1 MKTLFKP
8 IAFAALL
15 LAGSSTVLFSGA
27 VEARSAAPAAS
38 SAKGPI
44 AVVNLQGVVGNSN
57 ALRAAQTQRA
67 TTYKA
72 QIDAAEA
79 RRAAIIAQLQP
90 MAEKFQRD
98 RAAPNANNA
107 ALMQEQQ
114 TIQQLQDAGTQ
125 ELQRIM
131 QPVAL
136 SDAYVQEQITDKLGA
151 AMQAAMT
158 QNGVSVLL
166 KAEAVQMVTSETYDL
181 TPEVLAQLNT
191 LVPSVQITPPAGWEP
206 REIREQRAAQAGQRG
221 TATSGR

>member
-1 MKTLFKP
+1 MKTFFKP

-15 LAGSSTVLFSGA
+15 LAGTSTVLFSGA
-27 VEARSAAPAAS
+27 VEAKSAPAAAS

-57 ALRAAQTQRA
+57 ALRAAQSQRA
-67 TTYKA
+67 VTYKA

-114 TIQQLQDAGTQ
+114 TIQQLQDSGTQ

-136 SDAYVQEQITDKLGA
+136 SDAYVQEQITDKLGP

-158 QNGVSVLL
+158 ANGVSVLL
-166 KAEAVQMVTSETYDL
+166 KADAVQMMTSETYDL

-206 REIREQRAAQAGQRG
+206 REVREQRAAQAGQRG
-221 TATSGR
+221 TTGGR

>member
-8 IAFAALL
+8 IAIAALL
-15 LAGSSTVLFSGA
+15 LAGSSTIVQA
-27 VEARSAAPAAS
+27 KTAPAAAS

-44 AVVNLQGVVGNSN
+44 AVVNLQGVVGNST
-57 ALRAAQTQRA
+57 ALKTAQSQRNV
-67 TTYKA
+67 TYKA

-90 MAEKFQRD
+90 MADKFQRD

-125 ELQRIM
+125 ELQRM
-131 QPVAL
+131 LQPVTL
-136 SDAYVQEQITDKLGA
+136 SDTYVQEQITDKLGA

-158 QNGVSVLL
+158 QSGVSVLL

-191 LVPSVQITPPAGWEP
+191 LVPSVQIVPPAGWEP
-206 REIREQRAAQAGQRG
+206 REVREQRAAQAGGRG
-221 TATSGR
+221 TGPGGR

>member
-15 LAGSSTVLFSGA
+15 LAGSSTVLFSGV
-27 VEARSAAPAAS
+27 VEAKSAPAAAS

-57 ALRAAQTQRA
+57 ALRAAQSQRA
-67 TTYKA
+67 VTYKA

-98 RAAPNANNA
+98 RAANPNNP

-114 TIQQLQDAGTQ
+114 TIQQLQDSGTQ

-151 AMQAAMT
+151 AMQAAMRAS
-158 QNGVSVLL
+158 GVSVLL
-166 KAEAVQMVTSETYDL
+166 KAEAVQMMTSENYDL

-191 LVPSVQITPPAGWEP
+191 LAPSVQITPPAGWEP

-221 TATSGR
+221 TTGGR

>member
-1 MKTLFKP
+1 MKTLLKP

-15 LAGSSTVLFSGA
+15 LAGTSTL
-27 VEARSAAPAAS
+27 VEARSAPEAAS
-38 SAKGPI
+38 TGKGPI

-57 ALRAAQTQRA
+57 ALRAAQSQRA
-67 TTYKA
+67 VTYKP
-72 QIDAAEA
+72 QIDAAES

-98 RAAPNANNA
+98 RAAPGANNA
-107 ALMQEQQ
+107 ALVQEQQ

-131 QPVAL
+131 QPVSL

-158 QNGVSVLL
+158 ANGVSVLL

-181 TPEVLAQLNT
+181 TPQVLAQLNT
-191 LVPSVQITPPAGWEP
+191 LVPSVQIVPPAGWLP
-206 REIREQRAAQAGQRG
+206 REVRDQQAAQAGQRG
-221 TATSGR
+221 TEAGGR